1 MHIFQK
7 LFQNFEIKMYFQP
20 YKKDNIVD
28 GIQIYFNH
36 IPVTN

>member
-7 LFQNFEIKMYFQP
+7 LESAYFEIKMYFQP
-20 YKKDNIVD
+20 YKKDNIVY
-28 GIQIYFNH
+28 GIQSYH